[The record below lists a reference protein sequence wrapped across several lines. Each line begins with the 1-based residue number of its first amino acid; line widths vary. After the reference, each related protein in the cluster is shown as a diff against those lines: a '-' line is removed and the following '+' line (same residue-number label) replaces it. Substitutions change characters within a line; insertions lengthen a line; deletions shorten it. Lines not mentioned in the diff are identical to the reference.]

1 MSASHKKRLA
11 RLAAALEER
20 EEDAFRERCMRRFEP
35 GVCARIRMAMEWRGI
50 DPASS
55 LALLDTE
62 ARVVRFVDTPELQAA
77 DAAALT
83 VNRERAL
90 AMGDDPWSEL
100 SDEVD
105 RLEQGYL
112 DGSRPDFADASL
124 MEFWAWALIQP
135 RLLPAIPYDRY
146 GRSDRTS

>member
-1 MSASHKKRLA
+1 
-11 RLAAALEER
+11 
-20 EEDAFRERCMRRFEP
+20 
-35 GVCARIRMAMEWRGI
+35 MAMEWRGI

-55 LALLDTE
+55 LALFDTE
-62 ARVVRFVDTPELQAA
+62 ARVARFVDTPELQAA

-90 AMGDDPWSEL
+90 AAGDDPWSEL
-100 SDEVD
+100 SDAVH

-112 DGSRPDFADASL
+112 DASRPDFADASL
-124 MEFWAWALIQP
+124 IQVWAWALIQP
-135 RLLPAIPYDRY
+135 RLLPAIRYADY